1 MQNKYIGIFIVF
13 FFSGTLSSLVIRFL
27 DNSVFRNSQFKLQDW
42 TYSNLLILIIS
53 LLVTYFWVKKTNL
66 NRGL

>member
-13 FFSGTLSSLVIRFL
+13 FFSVTLSSLVIRFL

-53 LLVTYFWVKKTNL
+53 VLVTYFWVKKTNL

>member
-13 FFSGTLSSLVIRFL
+13 FFSGTLSSLTIRFL

-53 LLVTYFWVKKTNL
+53 VLVTYFWVKKTNL
-66 NRGL
+66 NKGL